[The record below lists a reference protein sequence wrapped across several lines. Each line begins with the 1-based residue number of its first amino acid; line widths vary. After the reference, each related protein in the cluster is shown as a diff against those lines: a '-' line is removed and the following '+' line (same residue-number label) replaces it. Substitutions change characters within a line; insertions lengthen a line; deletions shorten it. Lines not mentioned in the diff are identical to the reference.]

1 MGGLDLPE
9 RYNVGAD
16 LLDRNLPARARK
28 VAIHSAAGDL
38 TYSDLFN
45 LSCGAAQALIDKG
58 VRREERVL
66 LVAYDSP
73 GWVAAF
79 LGAIRMGAIPVPV
92 NPLLQRSEDYDHY
105 LEDSLARVVIVDAA
119 SEEKVTA
126 AARRAAT
133 KPTLM
138 RADQI
143 APGHDLPPAATRK
156 DDMAF
161 WLYSSGSTGK
171 PKAVVHLQHDIP
183 VTCVTY
189 AEQVLGITER
199 DITFSTTGLFHAY
212 GFGNNL
218 TFPYWVGASTVLH
231 AGRNTPATVLET
243 IEKRR
248 PTLFF
253 SAPTLYNA
261 ILNFEGAKSRDLSS
275 IRHCVAAAEALPA
288 EVWRRWKDAFG
299 LTILDG
305 VGSTEMLHI
314 YCSNRLDDVR
324 PGSSGKPV
332 PGYELKILGDDG
344 NPVPAGEAGDLH
356 VKGDSALAL
365 YWAQHEKTKRS
376 ILGDWFFTGDRYR
389 VDGDGFYWYEGRS
402 DDMIKVSGLWASPIE
417 IESVL
422 LEHAAVAES
431 AVVGIDV
438 EGFTKIKAFV
448 ITKGDAVADDA
459 LVAELQ
465 EHCKSRLQRFQYPHV
480 IEFVPDL
487 PKTVTGKIQ
496 RYKLR
501 EPAREPAPPN
511 CRSATRSCPAT
522 ELERR
527 SSRRRSKCFARPAPT
542 SSSRSSTSTPTPT
555 CAPDTRSPPRSGR
568 RSPKRTRS
576 SSAPSATPASMTR
589 ATSRAYC
596 SASASSSTFT

>member
-16 LLDRNLPARARK
+16 LLDRNLPARAGK
-28 VAIHSAAGDL
+28 AAIHSAAGDL
-38 TYSDLFN
+38 TYGDLFK
-45 LSCGAAQALIDKG
+45 LTCGAAHALIDLG

-126 AARRAAT
+126 AVQRAPT
-133 KPTLM
+133 GPTLM
-138 RADQI
+138 RADHI
-143 APGHDLPPAATRK
+143 VPGHDLAPAPTRK

-189 AEQVLGITER
+189 AQQVLGITEG

-231 AGRNTPATVLET
+231 AGRNTPATVLDT

-261 ILNFEGAKSRDLSS
+261 VLNFEGSRSRDLSS

-288 EVWRRWKDAFG
+288 EVWRRWKDAYG

-344 NPVPAGEAGDLH
+344 MPTPAGEAGDLY

-389 VDGDGFYWYEGRS
+389 MDAEGFYWYEGRS

-448 ITKGDAVADDA
+448 ITKGDAVAGDA

-465 EHCKSRLQRFQYPHV
+465 EHCKSRLQRFQYPHI
-480 IEFVPDL
+480 IEFVPEL

-501 EPAREPAPPN
+501 EPARE
-511 CRSATRSCPAT
+511 T
-522 ELERR
+522 
-527 SSRRRSKCFARPAPT
+527 
-542 SSSRSSTSTPTPT
+542 
-555 CAPDTRSPPRSGR
+555 
-568 RSPKRTRS
+568 
-576 SSAPSATPASMTR
+576 
-589 ATSRAYC
+589 
-596 SASASSSTFT
+596 ASA

>member
-1 MGGLDLPE
+1 MAHVELPE

-16 LLDRNLPARARK
+16 LLERNLEAGRSGKRAI
-28 VAIHSAAGDL
+28 ASAAKDV
-38 TYSDLFN
+38 TYGELFALAN
-45 LSCGAAQALIDKG
+45 GAAHELRDLG

-66 LVAYDSP
+66 IAGYDSP

-79 LGAIRMGAIPVPV
+79 LGAIRLGAIPVPV
-92 NPLLQRSEDYDHY
+92 NPLLQRSDDYDHY
-105 LEDSLARVVIVDAA
+105 IDDSLARVVVVDANT
-119 SEEKVTA
+119 EEKLSQAVA
-126 AARRAAT
+126 RAAHA
-133 KPTLM
+133 PSILH
-138 RADQI
+138 AEQI
-143 APGHDLPPAATRK
+143 APGSEIAAAPTRK

-183 VTCVTY
+183 YTCVTY

-199 DITFSTTGLFHAY
+199 DTTFSTTGLFHAY

-231 AGRNTPATVLET
+231 AGRNTPATVLDT

-261 ILNFEGAKSRDLSS
+261 ILNFEGAKGRDLSS

-288 EVWRRWKDAFG
+288 EVWRRWKEAFG

-332 PGYELKILGDDG
+332 PGYELKILDPDG
-344 NPVPAGEAGDLH
+344 QPVPGGAAGDLY

-376 ILGDWFFTGDRYR
+376 VLGEWFFTGDRYR
-389 VDGDGFYWYEGRS
+389 VDADDFYWYEGRS
-402 DDMIKVSGLWASPIE
+402 DDMIKVSGLWVSPIE
-417 IESVL
+417 IESAL
-422 LEHAAVAES
+422 LEHPAVAES
-431 AVVGIDV
+431 AVVGIGV

-448 ITKGDAVADDA
+448 ITRGDSTGGDA
-459 LVAELQ
+459 LVVELQ
-465 EHCKSRLQRFQYPHV
+465 EHCKSRLQRYQYPHL
-480 IEFVPDL
+480 IEFVGEL

-501 EPAREPAPPN
+501 EPARE
-511 CRSATRSCPAT
+511 AT
-522 ELERR
+522 EA
-527 SSRRRSKCFARPAPT
+527 K
-542 SSSRSSTSTPTPT
+542 
-555 CAPDTRSPPRSGR
+555 
-568 RSPKRTRS
+568 
-576 SSAPSATPASMTR
+576 
-589 ATSRAYC
+589 
-596 SASASSSTFT
+596 

>member
-16 LLDRNLPARARK
+16 LLDRNLPARAGK
-28 VAIHSAAGDL
+28 IAIHSAAGDL
-38 TYSDLFN
+38 TYGDLFK
-45 LSCGAAQALIDKG
+45 LSCGAAQALIDLG

-126 AARRAAT
+126 AAKRAAT
-133 KPTLM
+133 KPTLL

-143 APGHDLPPAATRK
+143 APGHELTPAPTRK

-231 AGRNTPATVLET
+231 AGRNTPATVLDT

-261 ILNFEGAKSRDLSS
+261 VLNFEGAKSRDLSS

-288 EVWRRWKDAFG
+288 EVWRRWKDAYG

-314 YCSNRLDDVR
+314 YCSNRLNDVR

-344 NPVPAGEAGDLH
+344 NPVPAGEAGDLY

-422 LEHAAVAES
+422 LEHAAVGES

-448 ITKGDAVADDA
+448 ITKGDAIAGDA
-459 LVAELQ
+459 LVADLQ

-501 EPAREPAPPN
+501 EPAREPA
-511 CRSATRSCPAT
+511 T
-522 ELERR
+522 
-527 SSRRRSKCFARPAPT
+527 K
-542 SSSRSSTSTPTPT
+542 
-555 CAPDTRSPPRSGR
+555 
-568 RSPKRTRS
+568 
-576 SSAPSATPASMTR
+576 
-589 ATSRAYC
+589 
-596 SASASSSTFT
+596 

>member
-1 MGGLDLPE
+1 MGGLDVPE

-16 LLDRNLPARARK
+16 LLERNLKAGRANRPAIA
-28 VAIHSAAGDL
+28 SAAGDL
-38 TYSDLFN
+38 TYGELFE
-45 LSCGAAQALIDKG
+45 LACGASQALRDLG

-66 LVAYDSP
+66 IVGYDSP

-79 LGAIRMGAIPVPV
+79 LGAIRIGAVPVPV

-105 LEDSLARVVIVDAA
+105 IDDSLARVVVVDANT
-119 SEEKVTA
+119 EEKLRPAVERSA
-126 AARRAAT
+126 NEPRM
-133 KPTLM
+133 L

-143 APGHDLPPAATRK
+143 VPGPEIEVAPTRR

-171 PKAVVHLQHDIP
+171 AKAVVHLQHDIP
-183 VTCVTY
+183 YTCTTY

-231 AGRNTPATVLET
+231 AGRNTPATVLDT

-261 ILNFEGAKSRDLSS
+261 ILNFDGANSRNLSS
-275 IRHCVAAAEALPA
+275 IRHCIAAAEALPA
-288 EVWRRWKDAFG
+288 EVWRRWKDTFG

-314 YCSNRLDDVR
+314 YCSNRLDDLR

-332 PGYELKILGDDG
+332 PGYELKILDDEG
-344 NPVPAGEAGDLH
+344 RPVPHGEAGDLY

-376 ILGDWFFTGDRYR
+376 ILGDWFLTGDRYR
-389 VDGDGFYWYEGRS
+389 VDEDGFHWYEGRS
-402 DDMIKVSGLWASPIE
+402 DDMIKVSGLWVSPIE

-422 LEHAAVAES
+422 LEHPAVAES
-431 AVVGIDV
+431 AVVGVLV
-438 EGFTKIKAFV
+438 EGFTRIKAFV
-448 ITKGDAVADDA
+448 IKKGDAAVGDS
-459 LVAELQ
+459 LVRELQ
-465 EHCKSRLQRFQYPHV
+465 EHCKSRLQRYQYPHL
-480 IEFVPDL
+480 IEFVPEL

-501 EPAREPAPPN
+501 EPAPEPAK
-511 CRSATRSCPAT
+511 T
-522 ELERR
+522 
-527 SSRRRSKCFARPAPT
+527 
-542 SSSRSSTSTPTPT
+542 
-555 CAPDTRSPPRSGR
+555 
-568 RSPKRTRS
+568 
-576 SSAPSATPASMTR
+576 
-589 ATSRAYC
+589 
-596 SASASSSTFT
+596 

>member
-1 MGGLDLPE
+1 MGGGEVPE

-16 LLDRNLPARARK
+16 LLERNLQAGRSDK
-28 VAIHSAAGDL
+28 VAIFSAADDL
-38 TYSDLFN
+38 TYSDLFK
-45 LSCGAAQALIDKG
+45 LSCGAARTLRDLG

-66 LVAYDSP
+66 IAAYDSP

-79 LGAIRMGAIPVPV
+79 LGAIRLGAVPVPV
-92 NPLLQRSEDYDHY
+92 NPLLQRSEDYDHFI
-105 LEDSLARVVIVDAA
+105 EDSLASVVVVDANT
-119 SEEKVTA
+119 EEKLALAAGRSATA
-126 AARRAAT
+126 
-133 KPTLM
+133 PSLL

-143 APGHDLPPAATRK
+143 SPGPEVAAAPTRK

-183 VTCVTY
+183 YTCVTY
-189 AEQVLGITER
+189 AEQVLGITEE
-199 DITFSTTGLFHAY
+199 DTTFSTTGLFHAY

-231 AGRNTPATVLET
+231 AGRNTPTTVLDT

-261 ILNFEGAKSRDLSS
+261 ILNFEGAKGRDLSS

-332 PGYELKILGDDG
+332 PGYELKILDDAG
-344 NPVPAGEAGDLH
+344 EPVAQGEAGDLY

-365 YWAQHEKTKRS
+365 YWAQHEKSKRS
-376 ILGDWFFTGDRYR
+376 ILGDWFFSGDRYR
-389 VDGDGFYWYEGRS
+389 VDQDGFYWYEGRS
-402 DDMIKVSGLWASPIE
+402 DDMIKVSGLWVSPIE
-417 IESVL
+417 IESAL
-422 LEHAAVAES
+422 LEHPAVAEG
-431 AVVGIDV
+431 AVVGISVD
-438 EGFTKIKAFV
+438 GLTKIKAFV
-448 ITKGDAVADDA
+448 IVKGDRAPGDE

-480 IEFVPDL
+480 IEFVPEL

-501 EPAREPAPPN
+501 EQAREKAPA
-511 CRSATRSCPAT
+511 
-522 ELERR
+522 
-527 SSRRRSKCFARPAPT
+527 
-542 SSSRSSTSTPTPT
+542 
-555 CAPDTRSPPRSGR
+555 
-568 RSPKRTRS
+568 
-576 SSAPSATPASMTR
+576 
-589 ATSRAYC
+589 
-596 SASASSSTFT
+596 

>member
-1 MGGLDLPE
+1 VVEL
-9 RYNVGAD
+9 YNVGAD
-16 LLDRNLPARARK
+16 LLERNLPARAAK
-28 VAIHSAAGDL
+28 VAIHSASGDV
-38 TYSDLFN
+38 TYGDLFN
-45 LSCGAAQALIDKG
+45 LANGAARQLLDLG

-66 LVAYDSP
+66 IAGYDSP

-79 LGAIRMGAIPVPV
+79 LGAIRVGAVPVPV
-92 NPLLQRSEDYDHY
+92 NPLLQRSEDYVHFI
-105 LEDSLARVVIVDAA
+105 EDSLARVVVVD
-119 SEEKVTA
+119 SNTEEKLRP
-126 AARRAAT
+126 AARD
-133 KPTLM
+133 LGIL
-138 RADQI
+138 RADQLNKDDEI
-143 APGHDLPPAATRK
+143 PAAPTRK

-183 VTCVTY
+183 YTCATY
-189 AEQVLGITER
+189 ATQVLGIT
-199 DITFSTTGLFHAY
+199 DNDTTFSTTGLFHAY

-231 AGRNTPATVLET
+231 AGRHTPQTVLDT
-243 IEKRR
+243 IERHK

-261 ILNFEGAKSRDLSS
+261 ILNFEGAKSRNLSS
-275 IRHCVAAAEALPA
+275 IRHCVAAAEPLPA

-332 PGYELKILGDDG
+332 PGYELKILDDEG
-344 NPVPAGEAGDLH
+344 RPTKQGEAGDLY

-365 YWAQHEKTKRS
+365 YWAQHEKSKRS
-376 ILGDWFFTGDRYR
+376 ILGEWFFSGDRYR
-389 VDGDGFYWYEGRS
+389 VDADGYYWYEGRS
-402 DDMIKVSGLWASPIE
+402 DDMIKVSGLWVSPIE
-417 IESVL
+417 IESAL
-422 LEHAAVAES
+422 LEHPAVAES
-431 AVVGIDV
+431 AVVGISVD
-438 EGFTKIKAFV
+438 GFTRIKAFV
-448 ITKGDAVADDA
+448 IAKPTAVTGDA

-480 IEFVPDL
+480 IEFVPEL

-501 EPAREPAPPN
+501 EKEAAPA
-511 CRSATRSCPAT
+511 
-522 ELERR
+522 
-527 SSRRRSKCFARPAPT
+527 
-542 SSSRSSTSTPTPT
+542 
-555 CAPDTRSPPRSGR
+555 
-568 RSPKRTRS
+568 
-576 SSAPSATPASMTR
+576 
-589 ATSRAYC
+589 
-596 SASASSSTFT
+596 

>member
-1 MGGLDLPE
+1 MGGLDLPD
-9 RYNVGAD
+9 RYNAAAD
-16 LLDRNLPARARK
+16 LLDRNLTAGRGGK
-28 VAIHSAAGDL
+28 VAIHSAGGDV
-38 TYSDLFN
+38 TYKELFQ
-45 LSCGAAQALIDKG
+45 LACGAARTLKELG

-66 LVAYDSP
+66 IVAYDSP

-79 LGAIRMGAIPVPV
+79 LGAIRLGAVPVPV
-92 NPLLQRSEDYDHY
+92 NPLLQRSEDYDHFIQ
-105 LEDSLARVVIVDAA
+105 DSLARVVVVDGAT
-119 SEEKVTA
+119 EEKLQA
-126 AARRAAT
+126 AVDRAAVS
-133 KPTLM
+133 PYLL
-138 RADQI
+138 RAGQI
-143 APGHDLPPAATRK
+143 SVETEVDPAPTRK

-183 VTCVTY
+183 YTCVTY
-189 AEQVLGITER
+189 AEQVLGIKESDT
-199 DITFSTTGLFHAY
+199 TFSTTGLFHAY

-231 AGRNTPATVLET
+231 GGRHTPATVLDT
-243 IEKRR
+243 IDKRR

-261 ILNFEGAKSRDLSS
+261 ILNFEGSHERDLSS
-275 IRHCVAAAEALPA
+275 IRHCVAAAESLPA
-288 EVWRRWKDAFG
+288 EVWRRWKDAYG

-332 PGYELKILGDDG
+332 PGYELKILDEDG
-344 NPVPAGEAGDLH
+344 KPVPKEEAGDLY

-365 YWAQHEKTKRS
+365 YWAQHEKSKRS

-389 VDGDGFYWYEGRS
+389 VDADGYYWYEGRS

-422 LEHAAVAES
+422 LEHPSVAES
-431 AVVGIDV
+431 AVVGIQVD
-438 EGFTKIKAFV
+438 GFTRIKAFV
-448 ITKGDAVADDA
+448 IAKGSVGDDS
-459 LVAELQ
+459 LVAVLQ
-465 EHCKSRLQRFQYPHV
+465 EHCKSKLQRYQFPHV
-480 IEFVPDL
+480 IEFVTEL

-501 EPAREPAPPN
+501 ERE
-511 CRSATRSCPAT
+511 
-522 ELERR
+522 
-527 SSRRRSKCFARPAPT
+527 
-542 SSSRSSTSTPTPT
+542 
-555 CAPDTRSPPRSGR
+555 
-568 RSPKRTRS
+568 
-576 SSAPSATPASMTR
+576 ATPA
-589 ATSRAYC
+589 
-596 SASASSSTFT
+596 

>member
-1 MGGLDLPE
+1 VVVDLPD

-16 LLDRNLPARARK
+16 LVERNLPHRAGK
-28 VAIHSAAGDL
+28 IAIHSAAGEL
-38 TYSDLFN
+38 TYGDLFK
-45 LSCGAAQALIDKG
+45 LSCGAGRQLLDLG

-66 LVAYDSP
+66 IAGYDSP

-79 LGAIRMGAIPVPV
+79 LGALRIGAVPVPV
-92 NPLLQRSEDYDHY
+92 NPLLQRSDDYVHY
-105 LEDSLARVVIVDAA
+105 IDDSLARAVVVDANT
-119 SEEKVTA
+119 EEKLMPA
-126 AARRAAT
+126 AGNAS
-133 KPTLM
+133 LL
-138 RADQI
+138 RADQLTPDDEI
-143 APGHDLPPAATRK
+143 AAAPTRK

-183 VTCVTY
+183 YTCLTY
-189 AEQVLGITER
+189 AEQVLGIKESDT
-199 DITFSTTGLFHAY
+199 TFSTTGLFHAY

-218 TFPYWVGASTVLH
+218 TFPYWVGASTILH
-231 AGRNTPATVLET
+231 AGRHTPQTVLDT
-243 IEKRR
+243 IESRK

-261 ILNFEGAKSRDLSS
+261 ILNFEGSKQRNLTS

-288 EVWRRWKDAFG
+288 EVWKRWKDAFG

-314 YCSNRLDDVR
+314 YCSNRLDEVR

-332 PGYELKILGDDG
+332 PGYELKILDDQG
-344 NPVPAGEAGDLH
+344 KPVNPGEAGDLY

-365 YWAQHEKTKRS
+365 YWAQHEKSKRS

-389 VDGDGFYWYEGRS
+389 RDDDGFYWYEGRS
-402 DDMIKVSGLWASPIE
+402 DDMIKVSGLWVSPIE
-417 IESVL
+417 IESAL
-422 LEHAAVAES
+422 LEHPAVAES
-431 AVVGIDV
+431 AVVGMSV

-448 ITKGDAVADDA
+448 IAKPAAVTGDV

-465 EHCKSRLQRFQYPHV
+465 EHCKSRLQRFQYPHL
-480 IEFVPDL
+480 IEFVPEL

-501 EPAREPAPPN
+501 ESAQEAVAP
-511 CRSATRSCPAT
+511 
-522 ELERR
+522 
-527 SSRRRSKCFARPAPT
+527 
-542 SSSRSSTSTPTPT
+542 
-555 CAPDTRSPPRSGR
+555 
-568 RSPKRTRS
+568 
-576 SSAPSATPASMTR
+576 
-589 ATSRAYC
+589 
-596 SASASSSTFT
+596 